1 VDVERRVPVRR
12 RLTAVCLAFYATAAW
27 VLPLELLSRWWLR
40 RYGDALDRAAEV
52 LRMEPELGWEQR
64 PFFAGVF
71 EGVPV
76 RTNEFGLRGGPVG
89 DFTQALKRVMI
100 LGPSSTFGWGA
111 PEEQTYAR
119 RLERLLTGGPG
130 SARVLNAGEIGYS
143 TWQGLQIYR
152 KRLRL
157 LHPNIIVAAYGA
169 NDVDFWRFF
178 FAEGGADAEVLS
190 RKRSAGRIALQNA
203 LRRLACLR
211 LASRAVLG
219 IAHHLRS
226 PAARTQGLRV
236 PVDEF
241 RANLLEL
248 TRLAREDGGRMILMT
263 TAHRFIALDGGA
275 ARQSL
280 AEARRAEATR
290 VPRDLSLFNRI
301 VREIAAKE
309 RVSLVDA
316 EALLGGKDAA
326 GLFLDPIHPSPAG
339 HAVIAEALA
348 RAVKR

>member
-1 VDVERRVPVRR
+1 
-12 RLTAVCLAFYATAAW
+12 
-27 VLPLELLSRWWLR
+27 
-40 RYGDALDRAAEV
+40 
-52 LRMEPELGWEQR
+52 MEPELGWEQR
-64 PFFAGVF
+64 PFFTGVF

-76 RTNEFGLRGGPVG
+76 RTNEFGLRDGPVG
-89 DFTQALKRVMI
+89 GFTQAPKRVLI
-100 LGPSSTFGWGA
+100 LGPSSTFGWGT

-119 RLERLLTGGPG
+119 RLERLLASGPS

-143 TWQGLQIYR
+143 TWQGLRLYCQ
-152 KRLRL
+152 RLRP
-157 LHPNIIVAAYGA
+157 LHPDIIVAAYGA
-169 NDVDFWRFF
+169 NDVDRWRFF
-178 FAEGGADAEVLS
+178 FAEGGTDTEVLS
-190 RKRSAGRIALQNA
+190 RKRSAGRIAFHNA

-226 PAARTQGLRV
+226 PATRTQGLRV
-236 PVDEF
+236 PADEF

-248 TRLAREDGGRMILMT
+248 ARLAREDGGRMILMT
-263 TAHRFIALDGGA
+263 TAHRFIAPDGGA

-280 AEARRAEATR
+280 AEARRAEAVR

-301 VREIAAKE
+301 VREIAVKE
-309 RVSLVDA
+309 RVPLVDA
-316 EALLGGKDAA
+316 EVLLGGKDAA

-348 RAVKR
+348 RVMKR